1 MVLPRAAG
9 RIGPAAI
16 RIISTQEELR
26 MFKNP
31 LVSAVFALLVVGLG
45 FSLNPTPQQH
55 HEKIKQAVA
64 EKSQL
69 AGALGLGS
77 LAAFASSY
85 HSLGVASYT
94 EVNGKTLTVGAFGLV
109 ILLKQD

>member
-1 MVLPRAAG
+1 
-9 RIGPAAI
+9 
-16 RIISTQEELR
+16 

-31 LVSAVFALLVVGLG
+31 LVSAVFALVAVGLG
-45 FSLNPTPQQH
+45 FSFNPTPEQH

-77 LAAFASSY
+77 LAAFATSY

-94 EVNGKTLTVGAFGLV
+94 ELNGKTLTVGAFGVVMV
-109 ILLKQD
+109 IQQQ